1 MARTG
6 KKPLNLL
13 IDGEILFKYKTL
25 CQLFKTTMT
34 EELTDHM
41 NQYIKEK
48 WPEML
53 KVMNEHNKYYP
64 KDEEG
69 KEDEAD
75 N

>member
-1 MARTG
+1 MSRNG

-13 IDGEILFKYKTL
+13 VDEEKLFKFKNL
-25 CQLFKTTMT
+25 CSIFKITMT
-34 EELTDHM
+34 DVLTAYID
-41 NQYIKEK
+41 QYIKEK

-69 KEDEAD
+69 KEGEAD